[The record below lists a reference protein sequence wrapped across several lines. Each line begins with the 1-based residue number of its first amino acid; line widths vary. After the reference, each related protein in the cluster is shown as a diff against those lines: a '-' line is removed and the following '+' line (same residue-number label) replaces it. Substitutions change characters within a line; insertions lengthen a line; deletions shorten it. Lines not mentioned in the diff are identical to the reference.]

1 MGRRP
6 RIAAR
11 ARQDVPP
18 AVRRAVL
25 RRDGGRCVVPGCR
38 SATFLDLHHIRARAD
53 GGGHDAD
60 NLITACGTHH
70 RAFHRGEV
78 IVEGTVSSGLRFRHA
93 DGSAYG
99 NVVSPKT
106 ADVNA
111 KAFQALRG
119 MGFRERELRPALAE
133 VTARVGA
140 EASLELVIRRSLRQ
154 P

>member
-1 MGRRP
+1 MIVTPSASDG
-6 RIAAR
+6 
-11 ARQDVPP
+11 
-18 AVRRAVL
+18 AVCFVDL
-25 RRDGGRCVVPGCR
+25 SR
-38 SATFLDLHHIRARAD
+38 SASHSRARAD

-60 NLITACGTHH
+60 NLITACGAHH

-78 IVEGTVSSGLRFRHA
+78 IVEGSASSGLRFRHA

-99 NVVSPKT
+99 RAVSPKL
-106 ADVNA
+106 ADVHA

-133 VTARVGA
+133 VAARVGA
-140 EASLELVIRRSLRQ
+140 EASLELVIRQCLLALTGGASSARERE